1 MMKFLQVLFVLL
13 LTVLPSAVFARSVT
27 FYLDGARVER
37 EVVAAKG
44 YLEMQFPPGMEAG
57 SLRVRPLHG
66 ASLARV
72 EVVPARPDR
81 KVGSDLAGL
90 AERRDLLTDRLQA
103 LAVREEIFRAAAK
116 SQSGKAPRK
125 TKNNREPLEEIRKG
139 TEFAIAQLEGVY
151 RLRRKAENELKVV
164 EMRLSAL
171 KEAGNVGGCVARV
184 WFTGKEGRAVVS
196 YLQPTLKWT
205 PSYDFRVNSG
215 TEVEMVLYA
224 LLPQVEKG
232 ANIAV
237 VPALLAEA
245 STEQAL
251 PAAGEGPARITSYRF
266 PIENVRSTSFP
277 QPALSFS
284 FRNSSGKRL
293 PPGDAT
299 CYRQGE
305 YIGKTAFTG
314 SLPGESGELGFGKLP
329 VAAR

>member
-1 MMKFLQVLFVLL
+1 MRFLQVLFVLL
-13 LTVLPSAVFARSVT
+13 LTVLPADVFARSVT

-37 EVVAAKG
+37 EVVAVKG
-44 YLEMQFPPGMEAG
+44 YLEMPLPPGMEAG
-57 SLRVRPLHG
+57 SLRVRPLQG
-66 ASLARV
+66 AFLARV
-72 EVVPARPDR
+72 EVAPARPNR
-81 KVGSDLAGL
+81 KVDSELAGL
-90 AERRDLLTDRLQA
+90 VERRDLLTDRLQA

-116 SQSGKAPRK
+116 AQSGKAPRK

-151 RLRRKAENELKVV
+151 RLRRKAENELKGV
-164 EMRLSAL
+164 EARLSIL
-171 KEAGNVGGCVARV
+171 KETGNVGGSVARV

-205 PSYDFRVNSG
+205 PLYDFRVNSG
-215 TEVEMVLYA
+215 AEVEMVLYA

-232 ANIAV
+232 ATVAV
-237 VPALLAEA
+237 VPTLLAEA

-251 PAAGEGPARITSYRF
+251 PAAGEGLARITSVRL

-293 PPGDAT
+293 PAGEAS

-305 YIGKTAFTG
+305 YLGKTTFTG
-314 SLPGESGELGFGKLP
+314 SMPGESGELGFGKLP
-329 VAAR
+329 VAAK